1 MATLTTS
8 RTPGWYGIPVRVALV
23 TFLLSLLTF
32 AVVLLFSIVGTV
44 VTAALRGVHPD
55 MRMAYRLIA
64 IPTALLT
71 GAVVFAVMLVTEIR
85 RYRQNKTLSA
95 LEKLG

>member
-1 MATLTTS
+1 VATLTTS